1 MKFTGNKEENI
12 FSTHPWNKT
21 VKEKYTKVKAASMEQ
36 IGKTEKDT
44 WEEETQTIYEGGNI

>member
-1 MKFTGNKEENI
+1 MKFTGNKEENT

-21 VKEKYTKVKAASMEQ
+21 VKEKYTKVKAANMEQ

-44 WEEETQTIYEGGNI
+44 WEEETQTIYEEGNI